1 LDIANRAAFVN
12 VLISVDASSLD
23 GDIATPE
30 KTSRKIARVTPPSS
44 SLPVPGAGVDDVE
57 LERVLVAVDGA
68 CEVDTVDDIYDGV
81 DDVDEGVDTAAGFVV
96 VAVVVVVVVVDVL
109 EDELEVAV
117 VPVVVVVVVVV
128 VVGVSVLTV
137 VVVVASGV
145 DEEEEAYVELEAED
159 VLRVAVD
166 PNEDDDVGVVDFL

>member
-1 LDIANRAAFVN
+1 MDIANRAAFVN

-117 VPVVVVVVVVV
+117 VPVVVVVVVV
-128 VVGVSVLTV
+128 GVSVLTV